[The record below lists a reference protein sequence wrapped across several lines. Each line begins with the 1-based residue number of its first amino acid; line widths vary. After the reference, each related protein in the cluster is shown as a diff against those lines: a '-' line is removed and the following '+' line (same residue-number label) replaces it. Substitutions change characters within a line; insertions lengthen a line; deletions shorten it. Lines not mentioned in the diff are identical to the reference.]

1 MKYRL
6 LPQAAVDLEG
16 IGDYIASHNP
26 NAAVRF
32 VDSLE
37 RRWNLLTLHPFSGA
51 PREDIAPGIRHVV
64 IGEYLTS
71 VRARQP
77 LILSSDVSM
86 AFHSSSVGPV
96 SPENA
101 TAPCRPSTM

>member
-16 IGDYIASHNP
+16 VGDYIASHNP

-32 VDSLE
+32 VDALE

-51 PREDIAPGIRHVV
+51 PREDIAPGIRHLVV
-64 IGEYLTS
+64 GEYLTLYR
-71 VRARQP
+71 VTDDAIE
-77 LILSSDVSM
+77 ILRVLHGHRKIEADDLGS
-86 AFHSSSVGPV
+86 
-96 SPENA
+96 
-101 TAPCRPSTM
+101 